1 MCCCGHPGTTSLEH
15 WWIEPSSSCGD
26 SATSME
32 QFKVSSNCCSS
43 GYHVE
48 TVIMIEFVSSSLDLS
63 SVASIGQLQF
73 QFEKWGRATRVACL
87 SLKQRSMSRWCSANK
102 KGGKISRHSRCGQ
115 PSIEN
120 GGHFSSVSSCPVSST
135 TTSVALFLCYTTEEY
150 NCSSS
155 VQNQNQKRK
164 SRTWE
169 IYSEA
174 LFSTRQ
180 QQLLNFKVWSVEY
193 R

>member
-135 TTSVALFLCYTTEEY
+135 TTSVALFCVTLLKNTIAAPLSKIRIRNGNLELERSILKLYSRHDSS
-150 NCSSS
+150 NCWIS
-155 VQNQNQKRK
+155 K
-164 SRTWE
+164 SD
-169 IYSEA
+169 
-174 LFSTRQ
+174 L
-180 QQLLNFKVWSVEY
+180 
-193 R
+193 